1 MKYADYN
8 IDNNKL
14 EIYNSFTGI
23 ELIKLNQRT
32 VSKGFSF
39 FGRNHF
45 FKIGEDQY
53 KIKPYIT
60 LKNYTGIGFS
70 IFKNGEQ
77 VQFENLITKS
87 EKRKLMFQSPLSV
100 LLGLIIGAGVAK
112 GVIKVMDALFNMW
125 SLW

>member
-14 EIYNSFTGI
+14 EIYNSISGI
-23 ELIKLNQRT
+23 EIIKLNKRI

-53 KIKPYIT
+53 TIRPYIT
-60 LKNYTGIGFS
+60 LKNFTGIGFS
-70 IFKNGEQ
+70 IFKNGQ
-77 VQFENLITKS
+77 KVHFENLITKS
-87 EKRKLMFQSPLSV
+87 DKRNLIVQSILSIV
-100 LLGLIIGAGVAK
+100 VGLVVGAGIAL
-112 GVIKVMDALFNMW
+112 GVTKVLDVLFNM
-125 SLW
+125 LP

>member
-14 EIYNSFTGI
+14 EIYNSITGI

-87 EKRKLMFQSPLSV
+87 DKRNLIVQSV
-100 LLGLIIGAGVAK
+100 LSIIVGLVIGVGIAFGVT
-112 GVIKVMDALFNMW
+112 KVLDVLFNM
-125 SLW
+125 LP

>member
-39 FGRNHF
+39 FGMNHF

-53 KIKPYIT
+53 KIKPYMT

-87 EKRKLMFQSPLSV
+87 DKRNLIVQSV
-100 LLGLIIGAGVAK
+100 LSIIVGLVIGVGIAFGVT
-112 GVIKVMDALFNMW
+112 KVLDILFNM
-125 SLW
+125 LP

>member
-39 FGRNHF
+39 FGMNHF

>member
-14 EIYNSFTGI
+14 EIYNSITGI

-39 FGRNHF
+39 FGMNHF

-53 KIKPYIT
+53 TIRPYIT

-87 EKRKLMFQSPLSV
+87 EKRNLVLQSILSV
-100 LLGLIIGAGVAK
+100 LLGLIVGAGA
-112 GVIKVMDALFNMW
+112 ALGITKTFDILFDILP
-125 SLW
+125 LW

>member
-14 EIYNSFTGI
+14 EIYNTFTGI

-53 KIKPYIT
+53 KIKLYMT

-77 VQFENLITKS
+77 VQYENLITKS
-87 EKRKLMFQSPLSV
+87 DKRNLIVQSV
-100 LLGLIIGAGVAK
+100 LSIIVGLVIGVGIAFGVT
-112 GVIKVMDALFNMW
+112 KVFDILFNM
-125 SLW
+125 LP